1 MTRFQ
6 IAPRVPGRPRQ
17 IGAVTLSALLALA
30 PMAALAQDSDDGASP
45 PGESTSVSGDGAD
58 TAAQGSDAESPTAG
72 APAET
77 LPATGT
83 AATPNPVATEPAED
97 DTQSPA
103 PGAPE
108 SLPAT
113 GAAAT
118 PNPVAT
124 EPAED
129 DTQSPA
135 PAPQPDAAAT
145 ATGTA
150 APAVDAATPT
160 ADAAAPAA
168 DAAAP
173 AADDSAPATGTARS
187 ATAQMAGPEGEAFG
201 TVTVAETA
209 SGQIHLSFTLENLPE
224 GTRAIHIHETGSC
237 EPPGFDSAGGHLT
250 GGRDHGAQAPG
261 GMHAGD
267 MPNITIGA
275 DGSYQGE
282 VLTDNVT
289 MDEVLDSDGSA
300 IVIHAD
306 ADDYISQPAG
316 NAGDRIACGVL
327 DAS

>member
-1 MTRFQ
+1 M
-6 IAPRVPGRPRQ
+6 
-17 IGAVTLSALLALA
+17 
-30 PMAALAQDSDDGASP
+30 
-45 PGESTSVSGDGAD
+45 
-58 TAAQGSDAESPTAG
+58 AG
-72 APAET
+72 A
-77 LPATGT
+77 
-83 AATPNPVATEPAED
+83 
-97 DTQSPA
+97 
-103 PGAPE
+103 
-108 SLPAT
+108 
-113 GAAAT
+113 
-118 PNPVAT
+118 
-124 EPAED
+124 
-129 DTQSPA
+129 
-135 PAPQPDAAAT
+135 
-145 ATGTA
+145 
-150 APAVDAATPT
+150 
-160 ADAAAPAA
+160 
-168 DAAAP
+168 
-173 AADDSAPATGTARS
+173 
-187 ATAQMAGPEGEAFG
+187 EGEAFG

-267 MPNITIGA
+267 LPNITVGA
-275 DGSYQGE
+275 DGTYQGE

>member
-45 PGESTSVSGDGAD
+45 PGESTSVSPDGTDAAPGTPAGGEGSGDGAD

-83 AATPNPVATEPAED
+83 AATPAPA
-97 DTQSPA
+97 
-103 PGAPE
+103 
-108 SLPAT
+108 
-113 GAAAT
+113 
-118 PNPVAT
+118 AT

-135 PAPQPDAAAT
+135 PAPEPEAAAT
-145 ATGTA
+145 AAGTA
-150 APAVDAATPT
+150 APA

-187 ATAQMAGPEGEAFG
+187 ATAQMAGAEGEAFG

>member
-30 PMAALAQDSDDGASP
+30 PMAALAQD
-45 PGESTSVSGDGAD
+45 SGDGAD

-103 PGAPE
+103 P
-108 SLPAT
+108 
-113 GAAAT
+113 
-118 PNPVAT
+118 
-124 EPAED
+124 
-129 DTQSPA
+129 
-135 PAPQPDAAAT
+135 APQPDAAAT
-145 ATGTA
+145 AAGTA
-150 APAVDAATPT
+150 APAAGAAAPAADAAAPA

>member
-58 TAAQGSDAESPTAG
+58 AAPGTPAGGEGSGDGADTAAQGSDAESPTAG

-77 LPATGT
+77 LPATG
-83 AATPNPVATEPAED
+83 
-97 DTQSPA
+97 
-103 PGAPE
+103 
-108 SLPAT
+108 
-113 GAAAT
+113 AAAT
-118 PNPVAT
+118 PVAT

-150 APAVDAATPT
+150 PAAGAAVPA

>member
-30 PMAALAQDSDDGASP
+30 PMAALTQDSDDSASP
-45 PGESTSVSGDGAD
+45 AGESTSVSDDGTDAAPGTPAGGEGSGDGAD

-77 LPATGT
+77 
-83 AATPNPVATEPAED
+83 
-97 DTQSPA
+97 
-103 PGAPE
+103 
-108 SLPAT
+108 LPAT

-135 PAPQPDAAAT
+135 PAPQPDAAAP

-150 APAVDAATPT
+150 APAAGAAAPA

-267 MPNITIGA
+267 LPNITVGA
-275 DGSYQGE
+275 DGNYQGE

>member
-1 MTRFQ
+1 MTRIQ
-6 IAPRVPGRPRQ
+6 IAPRAPRRPRQ

-30 PMAALAQDSDDGASP
+30 PMAALAQDTDGGASP
-45 PGESTSVSGDGAD
+45 PGESTATSTEGTDTAPAAPAGGEGSGDGAD
-58 TAAQGSDAESPTAG
+58 TAAQGADSASPTGAAETPPASDAA
-72 APAET
+72 APPE
-77 LPATGT
+77 PD
-83 AATPNPVATEPAED
+83 ATEPDATEPTGAD
-97 DTQSPA
+97 A
-103 PGAPE
+103 PSATPE
-108 SLPAT
+108 A

-118 PNPVAT
+118 T
-124 EPAED
+124 
-129 DTQSPA
+129 
-135 PAPQPDAAAT
+135 
-145 ATGTA
+145 TGTA
-150 APAVDAATPT
+150 APAAEAAT
-160 ADAAAPAA
+160 
-168 DAAAP
+168 
-173 AADDSAPATGTARS
+173 DSAPTTGTARS
-187 ATAQMAGPEGEAFG
+187 ATAQMMGAGGETFG

-267 MPNITIGA
+267 LPNITIGA

-306 ADDYISQPAG
+306 ADDYVSQPSG

-327 DAS
+327 EGS

>member
-1 MTRFQ
+1 T
-6 IAPRVPGRPRQ
+6 
-17 IGAVTLSALLALA
+17 
-30 PMAALAQDSDDGASP
+30 
-45 PGESTSVSGDGAD
+45 
-58 TAAQGSDAESPTAG
+58 
-72 APAET
+72 
-77 LPATGT
+77 
-83 AATPNPVATEPAED
+83 
-97 DTQSPA
+97 
-103 PGAPE
+103 
-108 SLPAT
+108 
-113 GAAAT
+113 
-118 PNPVAT
+118 
-124 EPAED
+124 
-129 DTQSPA
+129 
-135 PAPQPDAAAT
+135 
-145 ATGTA
+145 
-150 APAVDAATPT
+150 
-160 ADAAAPAA
+160 AAPAA

-187 ATAQMAGPEGEAFG
+187 ATAQMAGAEGEAFG

-267 MPNITIGA
+267 LPNITVGA
-275 DGSYQGE
+275 DGTYQGE

>member
-30 PMAALAQDSDDGASP
+30 PMAALAQDSGDGTSP
-45 PGESTSVSGDGAD
+45 PGESAD

-72 APAET
+72 APVET
-77 LPATGT
+77 LPATDT
-83 AATPNPVATEPAED
+83 AATPDPAATEPAED

-108 SLPAT
+108 TLPAA

-124 EPAED
+124 EPTED

-145 ATGTA
+145 TTGTA
-150 APAVDAATPT
+150 APAADAAAPA
-160 ADAAAPAA
+160 ADTAAPAA

-187 ATAQMAGPEGEAFG
+187 ATAQMAGAEGEAFG

-267 MPNITIGA
+267 LPNITVGA
-275 DGSYQGE
+275 DGTYQGE

>member
-30 PMAALAQDSDDGASP
+30 PMAALAQDSGDGASP
-45 PGESTSVSGDGAD
+45 PGESAD

-72 APAET
+72 APVET
-77 LPATGT
+77 
-83 AATPNPVATEPAED
+83 
-97 DTQSPA
+97 
-103 PGAPE
+103 
-108 SLPAT
+108 LPAT

-145 ATGTA
+145 TTGTTAPAADAA
-150 APAVDAATPT
+150 APA

-173 AADDSAPATGTARS
+173 AADDRAPATGTARS
-187 ATAQMAGPEGEAFG
+187 ATAQMAGAEGEAFG

-267 MPNITIGA
+267 LPNITVGA

>member
-45 PGESTSVSGDGAD
+45 PGESTSVSPDGTDAAPSTPAGGEGSGDGPD
-58 TAAQGSDAESPTAG
+58 TAAPDSAESPTAG
-72 APAET
+72 APTET
-77 LPATGT
+77 
-83 AATPNPVATEPAED
+83 
-97 DTQSPA
+97 
-103 PGAPE
+103 
-108 SLPAT
+108 LPAT

-150 APAVDAATPT
+150 APAAGAAAPA

-168 DAAAP
+168 DVAAP

-187 ATAQMAGPEGEAFG
+187 ATAQMAGPDGEAFG

>member
-103 PGAPE
+103 PAPE
-108 SLPAT
+108 
-113 GAAAT
+113 
-118 PNPVAT
+118 
-124 EPAED
+124 
-129 DTQSPA
+129 
-135 PAPQPDAAAT
+135 PDAAAT
-145 ATGTA
+145 AAGTA
-150 APAVDAATPT
+150 APA

-187 ATAQMAGPEGEAFG
+187 ATAQMAGAEGEAFG

>member
-45 PGESTSVSGDGAD
+45 PGESTSVSPDGTDAAPGTPAGGEGSGDGAD

-83 AATPNPVATEPAED
+83 AATPAPA
-97 DTQSPA
+97 
-103 PGAPE
+103 
-108 SLPAT
+108 
-113 GAAAT
+113 
-118 PNPVAT
+118 AT

-145 ATGTA
+145 AAGTA
-150 APAVDAATPT
+150 APA

>member
-45 PGESTSVSGDGAD
+45 PGESTSVSPDGTDAAPGTSAGGEGSADGSGDGTEAATPGAD
-58 TAAQGSDAESPTAG
+58 ADAPTAG
-72 APAET
+72 APVET
-77 LPATGT
+77 
-83 AATPNPVATEPAED
+83 
-97 DTQSPA
+97 
-103 PGAPE
+103 
-108 SLPAT
+108 LPAT

-118 PNPVAT
+118 ATPSPAAT
-124 EPAED
+124 EPAEE

-135 PAPQPDAAAT
+135 PAPEPDAAAG
-145 ATGTA
+145 GTA
-150 APAVDAATPT
+150 APA
-160 ADAAAPAA
+160 AAAPAA
-168 DAAAP
+168 EAAEP
-173 AADDSAPATGTARS
+173 AADDSVPATGTARS
-187 ATAQMAGPEGEAFG
+187 ATAQMAGAGGEAFG

-306 ADDYISQPAG
+306 ADDYVSQPAG

>member
-30 PMAALAQDSDDGASP
+30 PMAALAQDS
-45 PGESTSVSGDGAD
+45 GDGAD

-77 LPATGT
+77 LSATGT
-83 AATPNPVATEPAED
+83 TT
-97 DTQSPA
+97 TPA
-103 PGAPE
+103 PA
-108 SLPAT
+108 
-113 GAAAT
+113 
-118 PNPVAT
+118 AT

-135 PAPQPDAAAT
+135 PAPQPDVAAT
-145 ATGTA
+145 AAGTA
-150 APAVDAATPT
+150 APA

-173 AADDSAPATGTARS
+173 AADDSASATGTARS